1 MSKLPQ
7 VIFGPEIW
15 SLQSE
20 GGISRYFQQL
30 IRGLAQSGIS
40 GQILTNTNSNSRL
53 DTIDLENF
61 QFRGLKKSDNFYD
74 EISKIL
80 EGEIHGNVY
89 HPTYYSKD
97 LVKVRAPR
105 TKVVLTV
112 FDMISE
118 LFPERRP
125 RFRKVVDEKRIS
137 VDKADHILSI
147 SEQTKKDL
155 MNIYGVPEEKI
166 SVTYLGSD
174 LHLLPK
180 VESAGTTKKDFILYV
195 GKRGGYKN
203 FSNFVMAYSHSKMLM
218 TNFQIIAVGGGNF
231 SLDELSEFK
240 KLGVADKVMHLDA
253 TDYELA
259 MLYRD
264 AACLVYPS
272 IYEGFGLPPVEAMSL
287 NCPVIA
293 SSGGSIPEICGQ
305 AAAYFDPLNI
315 DSIMHAILETLVS
328 PSRMKDMQ
336 IMGQAASQL
345 FTWERTA
352 RDTLSIY
359 ERFDHS

>member
-1 MSKLPQ
+1 MSKPPY
-7 VIFGPEIW
+7 VVFGPEIW

-30 IRGLAQSGIS
+30 IQGLSQSGIG
-40 GQILTNTNSNSRL
+40 GQILTSTNSNPRL
-53 DTIDLENF
+53 EALDVENF
-61 QFRGLKKSDNFYD
+61 QFRGLQNSENLYSEISRILED
-74 EISKIL
+74 EI
-80 EGEIHGNVY
+80 GGVVY
-89 HPTYYSKD
+89 HPTYYSKN

-118 LFPERRP
+118 LFPERKP

-137 VDKADHILSI
+137 VYRADHILSI
-147 SEQTKKDL
+147 SEQTKRDL
-155 MNIYGVPEEKI
+155 INIYEVPEEKI

-180 VESAGTTKKDFILYV
+180 VENVVATKKDFMLYV
-195 GKRGGYKN
+195 GKREGYKN
-203 FSNFVMAYSHSKMLM
+203 FSNFVTAFSHSKILM
-218 TNFQIIAVGGGNF
+218 TNFEIIAVGGGNF
-231 SLDELSEFK
+231 SSSELSDFL
-240 KLGVADKVMHLDA
+240 KLGIADKVIHMDA
-253 TDYELA
+253 NDHQLA
-259 MLYRD
+259 MLYRN
-264 AACLVYPS
+264 ASCLVYPS

-305 AAAYFDPLNI
+305 AAAYFDPLSI
-315 DSIMHAILETLVS
+315 DSIVHTILETLTS
-328 PSRMKDMQ
+328 PSRIKDMQ
-336 IMGQAASQL
+336 IKGQAASQL

-359 ERFDHS
+359 KRFDHS

>member
-1 MSKLPQ
+1 MSKLPR

-40 GQILTNTNSNSRL
+40 GQILTNSSSNSRL
-53 DTIDLENF
+53 ETIDVENF
-61 QFRGLKKSDNFYD
+61 QFRRLENSKHFYG

-80 EGEIHGNVY
+80 EDEIGGNVY

-118 LFPERRP
+118 LFPDRKP

-137 VDKADHILSI
+137 VDKADHVLSI

-155 MNIYGVPEEKI
+155 IRIYEVPEEKI
-166 SVTYLGSD
+166 SVTYLGSN
-174 LHLLPK
+174 LHLLPI
-180 VESAGTTKKDFILYV
+180 VESNYAMGKDFILYV

-203 FSNFVMAYSHSKMLM
+203 FSNFAKAFSHSKILM
-218 TNFQIIAVGGGNF
+218 TNFRIIAVGGGNF
-231 SLDELSEFK
+231 STDELSEFQ
-240 KLGVADKVMHLDA
+240 KLGIADKVTHVNA
-253 TDYELA
+253 NDYELA
-259 MLYRD
+259 MLYRK

-272 IYEGFGLPPVEAMSL
+272 IYEGFGLPPIEAMSL
-287 NCPVIA
+287 NCLVIA
-293 SSGGSIPEICGQ
+293 SAGGSIPEICKN
-305 AAAYFDPLNI
+305 AAEYFEPRNI
-315 DSIMHAILETLVS
+315 DSIENAVTGALQDEQRANQMREQGLLIAKS
-328 PSRMKDMQ
+328 
-336 IMGQAASQL
+336 
-345 FTWERTA
+345 FTWDRTVL
-352 RDTLSIY
+352 DTVKIY
-359 ERFDHS
+359 KRITG

>member
-1 MSKLPQ
+1 MSKLPR

-30 IRGLAQSGIS
+30 IKGLSESGIS
-40 GQILTNTNSNSRL
+40 GQILTNKNSNSRL
-53 DTIDLENF
+53 ETIDLENF
-61 QFRGLKKSDNFYD
+61 QFRRLENSKHFYG

-80 EGEIHGNVY
+80 GDEIDGNVY

-97 LVKVRAPR
+97 LVKSRLPKS
-105 TKVVLTV
+105 KVVLTV

-118 LFPERRP
+118 LFPERKP

-137 VDKADHILSI
+137 VNNADHILSI

-155 MNIYGVPEEKI
+155 IRIYEVPEEKI

-174 LHLLPK
+174 LHLLPE
-180 VESAGTTKKDFILYV
+180 VEGVGAEEKEFILYV

-203 FSNFVMAYSHSKMLM
+203 FSNFVIAFSHSKMLM
-218 TNFQIIAVGGGNF
+218 TNFRIIAVGGGDF
-231 SLDELSEFK
+231 SSGELLEFQ
-240 KLGVADKVMHLDA
+240 KLGMADKVIHMDA
-253 TDYELA
+253 NDYELA
-259 MLYRD
+259 MLYRK

-287 NCPVIA
+287 NCLVIA
-293 SSGGSIPEICGQ
+293 SSGGSIPEICKN
-305 AAAYFDPLNI
+305 AAEYFEPRNI
-315 DSIMHAILETLVS
+315 DSIEHALTGALQDEQRANQMREQGLFIAKS
-328 PSRMKDMQ
+328 
-336 IMGQAASQL
+336 
-345 FTWERTA
+345 FTWDRTVL
-352 RDTLSIY
+352 DTVNIY
-359 ERFDHS
+359 KRLTG